1 LAVETIQ
8 IEVRDDSVREK
19 RSERIV
25 MCPRCFCRGKRRGFH
40 IEDDDVKRER
50 VYRPPLGRGAL
61 VKVVRVDE
69 DDVMC
74 FDERSDVS
82 NFYEADEREKN
93 GAKNVIDAMKGVARY
108 SSAKRGRQL

>member
-1 LAVETIQ
+1 
-8 IEVRDDSVREK
+8 
-19 RSERIV
+19 
-25 MCPRCFCRGKRRGFH
+25 M
-40 IEDDDVKRER
+40 KRER

-61 VKVVRVDE
+61 VKVVHVDE
-69 DDVMC
+69 DDVIC

-82 NFYEADEREKN
+82 NFYEADEDERRKN

>member
-1 LAVETIQ
+1 
-8 IEVRDDSVREK
+8 
-19 RSERIV
+19 
-25 MCPRCFCRGKRRGFH
+25 M
-40 IEDDDVKRER
+40 KRER

-61 VKVVRVDE
+61 VKVVHVDE
-69 DDVMC
+69 DDVIC

-82 NFYEADEREKN
+82 NFSEADEREKN

>member
-50 VYRPPLGRGAL
+50 EFIVHLSEEAL
-61 VKVVRVDE
+61 
-69 DDVMC
+69 
-74 FDERSDVS
+74 
-82 NFYEADEREKN
+82 
-93 GAKNVIDAMKGVARY
+93 
-108 SSAKRGRQL
+108 SSKSFAPTRTM

>member
-1 LAVETIQ
+1 
-8 IEVRDDSVREK
+8 
-19 RSERIV
+19 

-40 IEDDDVKRER
+40 IEDDNVKRER

-61 VKVVRVDE
+61 VKVVRADE
-69 DDVMC
+69 DDVIC

-82 NFYEADEREKN
+82 NFSEADEREKN

>member
-1 LAVETIQ
+1 
-8 IEVRDDSVREK
+8 
-19 RSERIV
+19 

-40 IEDDDVKRER
+40 IEDDNVKRER

-82 NFYEADEREKN
+82 NFYEAD
-93 GAKNVIDAMKGVARY
+93 VIQ
-108 SSAKRGRQL
+108 QLSINLPEFTHFVQLMN